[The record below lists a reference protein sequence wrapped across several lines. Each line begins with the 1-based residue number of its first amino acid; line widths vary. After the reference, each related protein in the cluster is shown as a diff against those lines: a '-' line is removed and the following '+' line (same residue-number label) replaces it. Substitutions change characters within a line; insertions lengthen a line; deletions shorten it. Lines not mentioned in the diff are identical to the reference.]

1 MSQRNACDTGLL
13 HKKTVKRRIKNE
25 LLMDEKV
32 KELRVIAANELLQSN
47 CDALASPPTHLLAS
61 SSVIRSLQPSKS
73 SNSESVKN
81 LFYQN
86 RDGNPVSQVVQL
98 NHGEVFSEDTSEIEN
113 YYSAVNASNI
123 EHNQHG
129 LLQDQHHS
137 NSDDSAISDTQD
149 DEVFTCKTL
158 THHQSV
164 YCVFVS
170 IMLSMKMFRGLQKYM
185 YRRFF
190 P

>member
-1 MSQRNACDTGLL
+1 M
-13 HKKTVKRRIKNE
+13 E
-25 LLMDEKV
+25 EKV

-61 SSVIRSLQPSKS
+61 SSVIRSPQPSTS
-73 SNSESVKN
+73 SNSESFKN

-123 EHNQHG
+123 EPQQHQAYSAYFKINMTVILTI
-129 LLQDQHHS
+129 LLFLILKMMRFLLANHS
-137 NSDDSAISDTQD
+137 LIISLCTVCLFQICGQLKCFEDYRNTYD
-149 DEVFTCKTL
+149 F
-158 THHQSV
+158 
-164 YCVFVS
+164 
-170 IMLSMKMFRGLQKYM
+170 KY
-185 YRRFF
+185 
-190 P
+190 